1 MLTFSEKYGFYTYV
15 QKRLHNMRQ
24 SVNPGEMYE
33 ELLIAN
39 YDLEAQAKENKKTLM
54 DETRQI
60 SLFDLKYDY

>member
-1 MLTFSEKYGFYTYV
+1 
-15 QKRLHNMRQ
+15 MRQ
-24 SVNPGEMYE
+24 GVNPGEMYE